1 MAQQQQAYSA
11 HDGKKD
17 RKGTIMAVYWLKEI
31 TAPTSEPIS
40 LEEARLHL
48 RLDTSGSPPSHP
60 DDSLV
65 STLITAVRQNAEEYT
80 GLKVASGTFEVRAD
94 SFDDLEISLQTW
106 PVTSVTSVSYVDFD
120 DQTQTLDSSKY
131 TLDVYTRPARLKPT
145 AAQSTFPAAKEV
157 TIRFTAGFT
166 DGQSPNPYPLPKQV
180 KAAML
185 LMLGHLYDNREAV
198 SDIQSY
204 ERPLGVTYLLNPY
217 RIKMGL

>member
-1 MAQQQQAYSA
+1 MAQPHPAYSA
-11 HDGKKD
+11 HAGKKD
-17 RKGTIMAVYWLKEI
+17 RKGTIMAVYWLKEYA
-31 TAPTSEPIS
+31 APTSEPIS
-40 LEEARLHL
+40 MTTARLHL

-65 STLITAVRQNAEEYT
+65 SSLITAVRQNAEEYT
-80 GLKVASGTFEVRAD
+80 GLKIASGTFETRAD
-94 SFDDLEISLQTW
+94 TFEDLEISLQTW
-106 PVTSVTSVSYVDFD
+106 PVTSVVSVSYVDLD

-145 AAQSTFPAAKEV
+145 TAQSTFPAAKEV
-157 TIRFTAGFT
+157 TIRFTAGYT
-166 DGQSPNPYPLPKQV
+166 DGQSPNPYPMPKPV
-180 KAAML
+180 EAAML